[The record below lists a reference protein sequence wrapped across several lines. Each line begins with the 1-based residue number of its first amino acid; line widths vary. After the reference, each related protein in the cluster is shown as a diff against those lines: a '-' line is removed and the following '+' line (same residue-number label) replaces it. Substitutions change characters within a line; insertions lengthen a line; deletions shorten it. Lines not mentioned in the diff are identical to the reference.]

1 MKNIQKQKIQSTN
14 VNEIN
19 SESSKGEE
27 MIKRKNV
34 KDSPFEIITIE
45 KESFG
50 VMGEYRITEKHKTIA
65 KVKEELEKITWNRIV
80 QVIMILNEVQTKINK

>member
-1 MKNIQKQKIQSTN
+1 L
-14 VNEIN
+14 
-19 SESSKGEE
+19 KGEE
-27 MIKRKNV
+27 MIKRKNI
-34 KDSPFEIITIE
+34 KDSPFEIITID

-50 VMGEYRITEKHKTIA
+50 VMGEYRITEKYKTVT

>member
-19 SESSKGEE
+19 SESLKGEE
-27 MIKRKNV
+27 MIKRKNI
-34 KDSPFEIITIE
+34 KDSPFEIITID

-50 VMGEYRITEKHKTIA
+50 VMGEYRITEKYKTVT